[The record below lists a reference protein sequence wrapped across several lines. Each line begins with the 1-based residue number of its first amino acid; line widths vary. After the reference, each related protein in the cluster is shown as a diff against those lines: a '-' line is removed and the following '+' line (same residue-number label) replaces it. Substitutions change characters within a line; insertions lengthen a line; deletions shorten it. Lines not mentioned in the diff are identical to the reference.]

1 MTLPRDQIIKKIK
14 EKGLKLTPQRITILE
29 AIYKLDGHPTA
40 DKIVEFIRDTHPS
53 IATGTVYKVLDA
65 LVENQLV
72 KKVKTDKDI
81 MRYDGMMDK
90 HHHIYCSES
99 DKIIDY
105 IDRDLDELLEIFFEK
120 KSISN
125 FKISDVRLQIIGEF
139 MKDNKA

>member
-40 DKIVEFIRDTHPS
+40 DKIVELIRDTHPS